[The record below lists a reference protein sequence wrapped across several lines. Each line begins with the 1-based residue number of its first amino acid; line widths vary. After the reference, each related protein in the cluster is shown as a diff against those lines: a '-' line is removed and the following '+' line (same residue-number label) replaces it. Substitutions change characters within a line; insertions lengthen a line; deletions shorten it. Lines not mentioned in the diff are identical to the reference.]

1 MGQRFKKEL
10 RKIWKQITIGLA
22 YISSSI
28 ITVGMRLS
36 NQQTDLNVPRNILP
50 HANEVVRR

>member
-1 MGQRFKKEL
+1 MEA
-10 RKIWKQITIGLA
+10 ITIGLA

-36 NQQTDLNVPRNILP
+36 NQQTDLNVPSNILP
-50 HANEVVRR
+50 PANEVVRR